1 MPTPKKYLTSKGEV
15 RYEVRYRNLDNR
27 STRQRGF
34 TTIKAAEKWAL
45 ENATR
50 LATGTHIPASAQR
63 KLAGPFVETYIN
75 RTATIRPTTAASRT
89 STARTWVLPTWANRP
104 VGRIDQEGVKAWVE
118 ELHQQG
124 VSAATIEKAVGVLR
138 GSLALAVSSK
148 ALASNPV
155 VGIELPKQVR
165 RDNAY
170 LTAEQVAH
178 LVSHAGR
185 QALLVS
191 FLAYTGLRFGEAAAL
206 RVRDL
211 DLHAGRVRVRA
222 SVTEVNGKLV
232 EGPPKNGKARSVP
245 LAHFLRAPLASSIQG
260 RSSDG
265 LVFRAARG
273 GPLRANTWRSRDF
286 AVAVQAAQEAA
297 PLWQAF
303 SQPCATRFT
312 PHRRV
317 SRCPGWCERQGPAA
331 DAWPCQGLH
340 DSRRLRGP
348 VRLRPGRRRCRFGPR
363 SPSVGNRW
371 PPRVLRGPSTGRA
384 ASTRRLATTLREST
398 RRTPDAAT
406 TTMNSCPAESQRP
419 TVQLGLGTRTTD

>member
-1 MPTPKKYLTSKGEV
+1 MAPPKKYVTSKGEV

-34 TTIKAAEKWAL
+34 TTLKAAEKWAL
-45 ENATR
+45 DNANR
-50 LATGTHIPASAQR
+50 LAMGSHIPASAQR
-63 KLAGPFVETYIN
+63 KLAGHFVETYIN

-104 VGRIDQEGVKAWVE
+104 VGRIDQDGVKAWVE

-155 VGIELPKQVR
+155 VRIKLPEQVR

-191 FLAYTGLRFGEAAAL
+191 LLAYTGLRFGEAAAL

-211 DLHAGRVRVRA
+211 DLDAGRVRVRA

-245 LAHFLRAPLASSIQG
+245 LAHFLRAPLASSVQG

-286 AVAVQAAQEAA
+286 AAAVRAAQGAAPYDKLFPTLVPHDLRHTAASLAVQAGANVKVLQRMLGHAKASMTLDVYADLFDTDLDEVVAALAPGAQASGIAA
-297 PLWQAF
+297 L
-303 SQPCATRFT
+303 
-312 PHRRV
+312 
-317 SRCPGWCERQGPAA
+317 
-331 DAWPCQGLH
+331 
-340 DSRRLRGP
+340 
-348 VRLRPGRRRCRFGPR
+348 LRPAGNGGLPTPR
-363 SPSVGNRW
+363 APGDS
-371 PPRVLRGPSTGRA
+371 
-384 ASTRRLATTLREST
+384 
-398 RRTPDAAT
+398 
-406 TTMNSCPAESQRP
+406 
-419 TVQLGLGTRTTD
+419 

>member
-1 MPTPKKYLTSKGEV
+1 MPAEMPTPKKYLTSKGEV

-286 AVAVQAAQEAA
+286 AAAVQAAQEAA
-297 PLWQAF
+297 SSGKPFPNLA
-303 SQPCATRFT
+303 
-312 PHRRV
+312 PH
-317 SRCPGWCERQGPAA
+317 
-331 DAWPCQGLH
+331 D
-340 DSRRLRGP
+340 LRH
-348 VRLRPGRRRCRFGPR
+348 
-363 SPSVGNRW
+363 
-371 PPRVLRGPSTGRA
+371 TA
-384 ASTRRLATTLREST
+384 ASLAVQAGANVKVLQRMLGHAKASMTLDVYADLFDS
-398 RRTPDAAT
+398 DLDDVVAALAPGAQA
-406 TTMNSCPAESQRP
+406 SGIA
-419 TVQLGLGTRTTD
+419 GLLEC

>member
-1 MPTPKKYLTSKGEV
+1 MPAEMPTPKKYLTSKGEV

-286 AVAVQAAQEAA
+286 AAAVQAAQEAA
-297 PLWQAF
+297 PSGKPFPNLA
-303 SQPCATRFT
+303 
-312 PHRRV
+312 PH
-317 SRCPGWCERQGPAA
+317 
-331 DAWPCQGLH
+331 D
-340 DSRRLRGP
+340 LRH
-348 VRLRPGRRRCRFGPR
+348 
-363 SPSVGNRW
+363 
-371 PPRVLRGPSTGRA
+371 TA
-384 ASTRRLATTLREST
+384 ASLAVQAGANVKVLQRMLGHAKASMTLDVYADLFDS
-398 RRTPDAAT
+398 DLDDVVAALAPGAQA
-406 TTMNSCPAESQRP
+406 SGIA
-419 TVQLGLGTRTTD
+419 GLLEC

>member
-1 MPTPKKYLTSKGEV
+1 MAPPKKYVTSKGEV

-34 TTIKAAEKWAL
+34 TTLKAAEKWAL
-45 ENATR
+45 DNANR
-50 LATGTHIPASAQR
+50 LAMGSHIPASAQR
-63 KLAGPFVETYIN
+63 KLAGHFVETYIN

-104 VGRIDQEGVKAWVE
+104 VGRIDQDGVKAWVE

-155 VGIELPKQVR
+155 VGIKLPEQVR

-191 FLAYTGLRFGEAAAL
+191 LLAYTGLRFGEAAAL

-211 DLHAGRVRVRA
+211 DLDAGRVRVRA

-245 LAHFLRAPLASSIQG
+245 LAHFLRAPLASSVQG

-286 AVAVQAAQEAA
+286 AAAVRAAQGAAPYDKPLPTLVPHDLRHTAASLAVQAGANVKVLQRMLGHAKASMTLDVYADLFDTDLDEVVAALAPGAQASGIAA
-297 PLWQAF
+297 L
-303 SQPCATRFT
+303 
-312 PHRRV
+312 
-317 SRCPGWCERQGPAA
+317 
-331 DAWPCQGLH
+331 
-340 DSRRLRGP
+340 
-348 VRLRPGRRRCRFGPR
+348 LRPA
-363 SPSVGNRW
+363 GNREL
-371 PPRVLRGPSTGRA
+371 PTPRAPGDS
-384 ASTRRLATTLREST
+384 
-398 RRTPDAAT
+398 
-406 TTMNSCPAESQRP
+406 
-419 TVQLGLGTRTTD
+419 

>member
-1 MPTPKKYLTSKGEV
+1 MAPPKKYTTKNGEV

-34 TTIKAAEKWAL
+34 RTLTDANNWARD
-45 ENATR
+45 NATR

-75 RTATIRPTTAASRT
+75 RTASIRPTTAASRT
-89 STARTWVLPTWANRP
+89 STARTWVLPAWANRP
-104 VGRIDQEGVKAWVE
+104 VGRIDQEGVQAWVE

-138 GSLALAVSSK
+138 GSLALAVKSK
-148 ALASNPV
+148 ALSLNPV
-155 VGIELPKQVR
+155 VEIELPEQVR

-178 LVSHAGR
+178 LVSRAGR

-191 FLAYTGLRFGEAAAL
+191 FLASTGLRFGEAAAL
-206 RVRDL
+206 RVQDL
-211 DLHAGRVRVRA
+211 DLDAGRVRIRA

-260 RSSDG
+260 RSSDS

-286 AVAVQAAQEAA
+286 ATAVRAAQEAA
-297 PLWQAF
+297 PSDKPFPTLVPHDLRHTAASLAVQAGANVKVLQRMLGHAKASMTLDVYADLF
-303 SQPCATRFT
+303 DSDLDDVVAALA
-312 PHRRV
+312 
-317 SRCPGWCERQGPAA
+317 PGAQASGIAALLRPAA
-331 DAWPCQGLH
+331 NGELLTPRA
-340 DSRRLRGP
+340 
-348 VRLRPGRRRCRFGPR
+348 PGK
-363 SPSVGNRW
+363 S
-371 PPRVLRGPSTGRA
+371 
-384 ASTRRLATTLREST
+384 
-398 RRTPDAAT
+398 
-406 TTMNSCPAESQRP
+406 
-419 TVQLGLGTRTTD
+419 